1 MNAGLIAPGL
11 AAAVRAI
18 KPTIT
23 VIRCRGIGEPMSK
36 NTLQTVTDRLD
47 PKRFKEI
54 ELVWSASFGPV
65 PRRDGDSFGVS
76 VEQAESTLL
85 KLILD
90 QPGPV
95 VLIGYSGGAQVV
107 GNVAARAALYLPA
120 VRAKIIAVGMIS
132 DPSRHHLQI
141 VGQDRGGQGIMTG
154 RFVPADHFKV
164 WQLSAWGDPISEQP
178 NIWALEDL
186 AAGIEFWSLKDPAA
200 WMKDIGRKA
209 LAGRFR
215 FWEPRSLASWG
226 LAYQWSLGYTRDH
239 RHTSYHVEHIRGVP
253 GPPRTYTEHLA
264 MLIGDLA

>member
-1 MNAGLIAPGL
+1 MPGL
-11 AAAVRAI
+11 EAVVRSI
-18 KPTIT
+18 RPTIT

-47 PKRFKEI
+47 PKRFKVI
-54 ELVWSASFGPV
+54 ELTWSASFGAV
-65 PRRDGDSFGVS
+65 PSRDGDSFGVS
-76 VEQAESTLL
+76 VDQAESTLL
-85 KLILD
+85 QLIID

-107 GNVAARAALYLPA
+107 GNVAARAALHLPA
-120 VRAKIIAVGMIS
+120 IRAKIVAVGMIS
-132 DPSRHHLQI
+132 DPSRHTLQI
-141 VGQDRGGQGIMTG
+141 IGQNRGGQGIMRG
-154 RFVPADHFKV
+154 RFVPADHFHV

-215 FWEPRSLASWG
+215 FWDPRSLASWG
-226 LAYQWSLGYTRDH
+226 LAHQWSLGYTRDH
-239 RHTSYHVEHIRGVP
+239 RHTSYHVEHIRGVS

-264 MLIGDLA
+264 KLIGDLA